1 MFPLFVIGYPG
12 PVGGACT
19 ELWHTLKLWRRFGCE
34 VHLIPTWGK
43 PRDDWRQR
51 CDAIGCITHLANPN
65 RDELEAI
72 PGLAGG
78 VVVSFCND
86 LFLCEAKLFRAMG
99 CKIIWSPCMNW
110 LFDQERRHYALF
122 GPFDAYHCQSEYQ
135 RKVLTPTLAQY
146 GVPAARVHRIAGAFD
161 PEEFSFAPRPRSPGE
176 PFTIGRV
183 SRGSIDKWSTNTWP
197 ILARVNYPRIKYRAM
212 GWNEQIAQQIG
223 KPPSYAEC
231 LPLEAE
237 PVDQFF
243 ASLHCYCQ
251 LNGKA
256 QENWP
261 RAGLEAMAAGV
272 PIVVEARGGWPEMI
286 EHRRT
291 GFCCSSDAE
300 LAHAL
305 AILAWDDDLRQDM
318 ARRAWVRLVAKLSE
332 PEAIFAG
339 WRRIFE
345 GLAHG

>member
-1 MFPLFVIGYPG
+1 
-12 PVGGACT
+12 
-19 ELWHTLKLWRRFGCE
+19 
-34 VHLIPTWGK
+34 
-43 PRDDWRQR
+43 
-51 CDAIGCITHLANPN
+51 
-65 RDELEAI
+65 
-72 PGLAGG
+72 
-78 VVVSFCND
+78 ND
-86 LFLCEAKLFRAMG
+86 
-99 CKIIWSPCMNW
+99 
-110 LFDQERRHYALF
+110 
-122 GPFDAYHCQSEYQ
+122 
-135 RKVLTPTLAQY
+135 
-146 GVPAARVHRIAGAFD
+146 
-161 PEEFSFAPRPRSPGE
+161 
-176 PFTIGRV
+176 
-183 SRGSIDKWSTNTWP
+183 
-197 ILARVNYPRIKYRAM
+197 
-212 GWNEQIAQQIG
+212 QIQQQIG
-223 KPPSYAEC
+223 KPPANAEC

-237 PVDQFF
+237 PVEQFF

-272 PIVVEARGGWPEMI
+272 PIVVEARGGWVEMI

-291 GFCCSSDAE
+291 GFCCGSDAE

-305 AILAWDDDLRQDM
+305 AILAWDDDLRQEM